1 MLRFA
6 KTEDTEAL
14 LDIYGQYMDT
24 PITFEYELPLKE
36 EFAGRIRDI
45 GSYYPYLVWE
55 ENGKIAGYG
64 YAHRHMERAA
74 YQWNAE
80 LSVYVDKDHHRSGI
94 GGKLYQAL
102 IEILQRQNIH
112 TVYGCITLPNEK
124 SVGLHEAMGFTK
136 VGIYHHAGYKCGK
149 WHDVI
154 WYEKAIR
161 EFEANPQ
168 PIRSMHEI
176 PEQKLAAILKDVSA
190 VIKS

>member
-24 PITFEYELPLKE
+24 PITFEYELPSKE

-55 ENGKIAGYG
+55 ENGKI
-64 YAHRHMERAA
+64 
-74 YQWNAE
+74 
-80 LSVYVDKDHHRSGI
+80 
-94 GGKLYQAL
+94 
-102 IEILQRQNIH
+102 
-112 TVYGCITLPNEK
+112 
-124 SVGLHEAMGFTK
+124 
-136 VGIYHHAGYKCGK
+136 AGYKCGK